1 MVHYSADLPLILSG
15 DASPYGVGAVLAHV
29 MPDGREAPIAFGSR
43 TLQAAEKN
51 YSQLDKEALS
61 IIFGIK
67 KFNQFLSGRQ
77 FMIFTDHKPL
87 LGLFNPSKPIS
98 NHISPRMLR
107 WSLMLGA
114 YQYNIK
120 YREGKKHQNADA
132 LSRLPLNDISGHVPD
147 IPEILYC
154 GEGEIQFLITSHDI
168 AKATGKDP
176 VLSKVLWHIQRKDT
190 DLSDKSDQFKPF
202 SSRIRELSVH
212 GKCLLWGTR
221 VIIPDIF
228 RSRLLGM
235 LHEVHQGMSAMK
247 STARSYFWWPGL
259 DKDIEMTA
267 KSCEKCC
274 QNSKHPPSAEAKSWP
289 TTSRPW
295 SRLHIDYAGPLL
307 GTNFLIIVD
316 AHSKWVEVK
325 MTANTSSEK
334 TIKLMRDVFATHGIP
349 DTVVSDNGRNF
360 VSGEFES
367 FLESNGIRHIRTAP
381 YHPSSNGQAE
391 RFVQTIKSHLK
402 KMPSTN
408 INRHLANILL
418 RLRTTPNP
426 ASGESPAE
434 ILMGRKL
441 RTIFDQIHPGNH
453 KFSENSVGNE
463 KLESTKRSRCF
474 NTGDYV
480 WFRNFGKGEK
490 WLPGMVRTA
499 GARNYEIEV
508 NGEMQPRHIDQ
519 LRSRVPSPITSTD
532 HQNVTPPTSVPPD
545 PQQDREKEGNSNNTA
560 AENIL
565 PDRLNEGATVA
576 EPKQAATQSTRPQ
589 RQRDIPARLKDYLMG
604 EEL

>member
-1 MVHYSADLPLILSG
+1 MHYSADLPLILSG

-29 MPDGREAPIAFGSR
+29 IPDGREAPIAFGSR

-77 FMIFTDHKPL
+77 FTILTDHKPL

-98 NHISPRMLR
+98 DHMSPRMLR

-132 LSRLPLNDISGHVPD
+132 LSRLPLRDASGPVPEIS
-147 IPEILYC
+147 EILYC
-154 GEGEIQFLITSHDI
+154 GEGENQFLVTSQDI

-176 VLSKVLWHIQRKDT
+176 VLSKVLWHIQRKYT
-190 DLSDKSDQFKPF
+190 DLPDKSDQFKPF
-202 SSRIRELSVH
+202 SSRVRELSVN
-212 GKCLLWGTR
+212 GKCLLWGAR
-221 VIIPDIF
+221 VIIPEVF
-228 RSRLLGM
+228 RSRMLEM

-267 KSCEKCC
+267 KRCEKCC
-274 QNSKHPPSAEAKSWP
+274 QHSNHPPSAEAKPWP

-295 SRLHIDYAGPLL
+295 SRLHIDYAGPFM

-325 MTANTSSEK
+325 MTADTSSTK
-334 TIKLMRDVFATHGIP
+334 TIELMRDVIATHGIP
-349 DTVVSDNGRNF
+349 DTIVSDNGRNF

-367 FLESNGIRHIRTAP
+367 FLRSNGIRHIRTAP

-408 INRHLANILL
+408 VNRHLANILL

-426 ASGESPAE
+426 TSGESPAE
-434 ILMGRKL
+434 SLMGRKL
-441 RTIFDQIHPGNH
+441 RTIFDQIHPGSH
-453 KFSENSVGNE
+453 KVENE
-463 KLESTKRSRCF
+463 ELESTKRSRTF
-474 NTGDYV
+474 NTGDHV

-490 WLPGMVRTA
+490 WLPGSVSAT

-508 NGEMQPRHIDQ
+508 NGVIQSRHIDQ
-519 LRSRVPSPITSTD
+519 LRSRVPSPTTVTND
-532 HQNVTPPTSVPPD
+532 YNVTPPTSVPPD
-545 PQQDREKEGNSNNTA
+545 PQLDRDE
-560 AENIL
+560 ENIL
-565 PDRLNEGATVA
+565 INTSTEEILSDPMNGEESVA
-576 EPKQAATQSTRPQ
+576 EQNQASTRLQ
-589 RQRDIPARLKDYLMG
+589 RQRNIPTRLKDYLMG